1 MDMPLSS
8 VAMGPD
14 AWHDR
19 SGGYAALGSAGAQEL
34 AAKRWLDRWG
44 GTMFNCHCRATRGR
58 PCTALKGHRGC

>member
-44 GTMFNCHCRATRGR
+44 ENMSIVTAGLRGGGL
-58 PCTALKGHRGC
+58 ALR